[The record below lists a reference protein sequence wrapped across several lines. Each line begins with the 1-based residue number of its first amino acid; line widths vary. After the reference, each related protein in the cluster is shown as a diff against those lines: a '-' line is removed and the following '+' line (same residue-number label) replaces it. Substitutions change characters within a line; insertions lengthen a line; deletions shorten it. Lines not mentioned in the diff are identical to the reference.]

1 MHCSFLSRQ
10 HSNLHQTKRHRAPL
24 GSPVRAVRLIVVMA
38 LLSSLNACVS
48 SLNYLSAGH
57 DLKIA
62 HDVKYGSDARQ
73 GMDVYT
79 LREAER
85 HAGKGRPVVVF
96 LYGGSWQDGSKEDYT
111 FVAAALTRHGY
122 VTFVPDYR
130 VYPQARYPDFLEDA
144 AHAVAYA
151 RDHAAQY
158 GGDSSRLF
166 LVGHSAGSYIVAML
180 ALDPRWLGA
189 VGLDPARDIRG
200 AVGLAGP
207 YDFLPLQDPILE
219 KIFENPGGLAV
230 TQPINHASGTT
241 PPMLLIAGRN
251 DKLVDP
257 GNTDRLTDRI
267 REKGGQVEEIMYQR
281 AGHRIIIGAFSRAL
295 RFLSPSFSDTTRF
308 IDRHDTP

>member
-1 MHCSFLSRQ
+1 MPCIFLSRK
-10 HSNLHQTKRHRAPL
+10 HSNLHQTKPRRAPS
-24 GSPVRAVRLIVVMA
+24 GSPIRALRLLIAMA
-38 LLSSLNACVS
+38 LLPSLNACVG
-48 SLNYLSAGH
+48 SLNYLSTGH

-62 HDVKYGSDARQ
+62 HDVKYGGDARQ

-79 LREAER
+79 LRDAER

-96 LYGGSWQDGSKEDYT
+96 LYGGSWQEGNKEDYA

-130 VYPQARYPDFLEDA
+130 VYPQAQYPDFLEDA

-151 RDHAAQY
+151 RAHAAQY
-158 GGDSSRLF
+158 GGDPSRLF
-166 LVGHSAGSYIVAML
+166 LIGHSAGSYIVAML
-180 ALDPRWLGA
+180 ALDSRWLDA
-189 VGLDPARDIRG
+189 VGLEPARDIRG

-207 YDFLPLQDPILE
+207 YDFLPLKDPVLE
-219 KIFENPGGLAV
+219 KIFENPGGLPD
-230 TQPINHASGTT
+230 TQPINHVSGIA

-251 DKLVDP
+251 DKVVDP
-257 GNTDRLTDRI
+257 GNTDRLTAHI
-267 REKGGQVEEIMYQR
+267 REKGGQVEEMMYHR

-308 IDRHDTP
+308 IDEHDTP